1 MRLRILLLGLL
12 HLILLLLWPYLSLQ
26 AQTPLSVD
34 PYTFKGILDTTR
46 VRVVYQL
53 TYIIDVDKP
62 QQKKTQELE
71 LLLGKRYELFR
82 FDKEGFDKG
91 FSVPNGSELNIPGY
105 GLAASVF
112 LFDRYSGQRQT
123 FIKGVAP
130 STLSYTTEDTSLQWS
145 LRPETKEILGH
156 TCQKATVQYLGRSYT
171 AWFAT
176 SLPISSGPWKLRGLP
191 GLILE
196 VSDERGEYQF
206 DAVLIEEEPKNATL
220 ILSISDRYIVTT
232 RRKVNEALRRI
243 HKDILQAIQTIYGR
257 RPQVIGS
264 DAVTISVPYNPI
276 ELE

>member
-1 MRLRILLLGLL
+1 MKRVVLILFLLLSYCG
-12 HLILLLLWPYLSLQ
+12 IQ

-34 PYTFKGILDTTR
+34 PYTFKGVLDTTR
-46 VRVVYQL
+46 VRIVYQL

-82 FDKEGFDKG
+82 FDKERFDKG
-91 FSVPNGSELNIPGY
+91 FSVPNGSQLNIPGY

-112 LFDRYSGQRQT
+112 LFDRYSGKRQT
-123 FIKGVAP
+123 FIKGVAS
-130 STLSYTTEDTSLQWS
+130 STLSYTTEDTPLQWS
-145 LRPETKEILGH
+145 LRPEKKKILGH
-156 TCQKATVQYLGRSYT
+156 TCQKATVQYLGRNYT

-206 DAVLIEEEPKNATL
+206 DAVLIEEKPKNSTL
-220 ILSISDRYIVTT
+220 IHSINDRYIATT
-232 RRKVNEALRRI
+232 RQKVNEALRRI

-264 DAVTISVPYNPI
+264 DAAIIPVPYNPI

>member
-1 MRLRILLLGLL
+1 MKRVI
-12 HLILLLLWPYLSLQ
+12 LILFLFCSYYDMQ

-34 PYTFKGILDTTR
+34 PYTFKGVLDTTR

-53 TYIIDVDKP
+53 TYIVDVDKP

-82 FDKEGFDKG
+82 FDKERFDKG
-91 FSVPNGSELNIPGY
+91 FSVPSGSELNIPGY

-112 LFDRYSGQRQT
+112 LFDRHSEKRQT

-130 STLSYTTEDTSLQWS
+130 STLCYTTDDTSLQWS
-145 LRPETKEILGH
+145 LGSETKKILGH
-156 TCQKATVQYLGRSYT
+156 TCQRATAQYLGRNYT

-196 VSDERGEYQF
+196 GSDERGEYQF
-206 DAVLIEEEPKNATL
+206 DAVLIEETPKDSAL
-220 ILSISDRYIVTT
+220 ILSVNDRHTMTT
-232 RRKVNEALRRI
+232 RQKVNEALRRI

-264 DAVTISVPYNPI
+264 DATIIPVPYNPI

>member
-34 PYTFKGILDTTR
+34 PYIFKGILDTTR

-130 STLSYTTEDTSLQWS
+130 STLSYTTEDTPLQWS

-156 TCQKATVQYLGRSYT
+156 MPKSHSAISRAKLHGMVCYLITNLFRPLEAPRLAG
-171 AWFAT
+171 AH
-176 SLPISSGPWKLRGLP
+176 SGGIR
-191 GLILE
+191 
-196 VSDERGEYQF
+196 
-206 DAVLIEEEPKNATL
+206 
-220 ILSISDRYIVTT
+220 
-232 RRKVNEALRRI
+232 
-243 HKDILQAIQTIYGR
+243 
-257 RPQVIGS
+257 
-264 DAVTISVPYNPI
+264 
-276 ELE
+276 